1 MVRAASR
8 RPSPHPAPLF
18 PYPRALPSS
27 RPLQPPKSAIAK
39 GDKVHTA
46 FVIPTRLPF
55 ILLAVQPK
63 RPLGP
68 YFIFAGEMR
77 ESVSMHKARQ
87 RRTAVLHPAI
97 PGA

>member
-27 RPLQPPKSAIAK
+27 RPLQPPKAAIAN
-39 GDKVHTA
+39 GDKVHIA
-46 FVIPTRLPF
+46 FLHPTRLPF
-55 ILLAVQPK
+55 LLLAVQSNHG
-63 RPLGP
+63 LGA
-68 YFIFAGEMR
+68 YFIFQREMR